1 MEQPVPQRITSVV
14 KVTQAISWSEGLVM
28 PAAVIAARAAVE
40 KIIGPVRLM
49 CESYT
54 TRSAPSPPLFTIRHT
69 PVDQVASVTVGQA
82 AVTPCGLF

>member
-1 MEQPVPQRITSVV
+1 MGMGEGPPERPGGGQARSAQVAKASAAAASMEQPVPQRITSVV

-54 TRSAPSPPLFTIRHT
+54 TRSA
-69 PVDQVASVTVGQA
+69 
-82 AVTPCGLF
+82 